1 MAGIVGTITNLSD
14 FLSKTQVCLSVKPN
28 DPQQQI
34 ICLEADRKYSIPAFQ
49 REVRWDDNNLKMLL
63 YDLSRSSKFLG
74 NIILTIKSDHTC
86 EIIDGQQRTTVLMLI
101 VSCIKK
107 KFGTKISTPD
117 LCPLRNEGFTGFQT
131 LLEKAFDQEAITS
144 DDWNAILKSD
154 DYHQLPRIQK
164 LWNTISSSELLAD
177 RHKAQGLLD
186 NLCKSE
192 FNIIAS
198 YSNDVNTSIQY
209 FLDVNLK
216 GIRLDTEDIFKGYL
230 FSQDSR
236 ELTRSLWQKNK
247 RDVLR
252 LNGVT
257 QSSEEKRYPLMK
269 LYEHFFYCDLYLPRE
284 GDCEYSTLKFGEN
297 FCLTSGF
304 ESGSTKYYEGSHLI
318 EAIRDRDYL
327 QNVLSRLNKCVE
339 IMTDI
344 IESEGPSTPF
354 KDKFICAKKVD
365 SIDIQ
370 NCHSMLKKILME
382 KEVIPKILA
391 LKYNLIDELYTPC
404 LKWAERFDRG
414 VGYFTTG
421 WLTYNV
427 AGLSDFAS
435 RGGKMRLITSP
446 ILSTEDTDAIIG
458 AENQDGSAFLRLE
471 AALLENVEILK
482 QEMEADIINAFSWML
497 YDGIIDMRFA
507 IPCEKLEEGDFH
519 DKFGIFY
526 KGNDALS
533 FSGSINDSKHGF
545 QNYESIKVFK
555 TWAGT
560 QEYVDAD
567 TARFEKIWNRKDRNL
582 KIFTIPQAVK
592 NKIFE
597 LRSPDRPY
605 SLPAGSSKWVHQD
618 IAVKTFLEKEH
629 GILAMA
635 TGTGKTVTAM
645 KIINKLFDSG
655 EIRRV
660 VITMYGNDLLD
671 QWAIQIRE
679 NYKNKQIN
687 YHYASQKMMKDFV
700 MHPDDS
706 ILILSRDARNLSKLL
721 DLFDRL
727 PGDYRNDT
735 LFVFDEVHG
744 AASNTFASRLGEY
757 VLR

>member
-1 MAGIVGTITNLSD
+1 MDYPKV
-14 FLSKTQVCLSVKPN
+14 KVCL
-28 DPQQQI
+28 D
-34 ICLEADRKYSIPAFQ
+34 
-49 REVRWDDNNLKMLL
+49 
-63 YDLSRSSKFLG
+63 
-74 NIILTIKSDHTC
+74 
-86 EIIDGQQRTTVLMLI
+86 
-101 VSCIKK
+101 
-107 KFGTKISTPD
+107 
-117 LCPLRNEGFTGFQT
+117 
-131 LLEKAFDQEAITS
+131 TS
-144 DDWNAILKSD
+144 
-154 DYHQLPRIQK
+154 
-164 LWNTISSSELLAD
+164 
-177 RHKAQGLLD
+177 
-186 NLCKSE
+186 
-192 FNIIAS
+192 
-198 YSNDVNTSIQY
+198 
-209 FLDVNLK
+209 
-216 GIRLDTEDIFKGYL
+216 ED
-230 FSQDSR
+230 
-236 ELTRSLWQKNK
+236 
-247 RDVLR
+247 
-252 LNGVT
+252 
-257 QSSEEKRYPLMK
+257 
-269 LYEHFFYCDLYLPRE
+269 
-284 GDCEYSTLKFGEN
+284 
-297 FCLTSGF
+297 
-304 ESGSTKYYEGSHLI
+304 
-318 EAIRDRDYL
+318 
-327 QNVLSRLNKCVE
+327 
-339 IMTDI
+339 
-344 IESEGPSTPF
+344 
-354 KDKFICAKKVD
+354 
-365 SIDIQ
+365 
-370 NCHSMLKKILME
+370 
-382 KEVIPKILA
+382 
-391 LKYNLIDELYTPC
+391 NLIDELYTPC

-482 QEMEADIINAFSWML
+482 QEMEADIINTFSWML

-582 KIFTIPQAVK
+582 KMFTIPQAVK

-744 AASNTFASRLGEY
+744 AGSNTFVENLSGRLSSYRYRLRLSATPEREYDEAGNDFLLNEIGEVIFEFTLQDAIQKGILCEFNYIPLPYVLSDEEKLKKRKIIAAFNAKKESGEPVDEKDMFTQLALVNKTAVNKLEEFESLISQRPELLQKCIIFVQTMEYGAKLQEILVRYSDKYHTYYADDEKINLENFAAGKIDCLLTCKKVSEGIDISSVTNIILFSSDRSRLVTTQRIGRA
-757 VLR
+757 LRLDKNNPEKKATVVDFVIEDSEENDNNADADRAEWLTELSQTRRCEHEK

>member
-1 MAGIVGTITNLSD
+1 MDYPKV
-14 FLSKTQVCLSVKPN
+14 KVCL
-28 DPQQQI
+28 D
-34 ICLEADRKYSIPAFQ
+34 
-49 REVRWDDNNLKMLL
+49 
-63 YDLSRSSKFLG
+63 
-74 NIILTIKSDHTC
+74 
-86 EIIDGQQRTTVLMLI
+86 
-101 VSCIKK
+101 
-107 KFGTKISTPD
+107 
-117 LCPLRNEGFTGFQT
+117 
-131 LLEKAFDQEAITS
+131 TS
-144 DDWNAILKSD
+144 
-154 DYHQLPRIQK
+154 
-164 LWNTISSSELLAD
+164 
-177 RHKAQGLLD
+177 
-186 NLCKSE
+186 
-192 FNIIAS
+192 
-198 YSNDVNTSIQY
+198 
-209 FLDVNLK
+209 
-216 GIRLDTEDIFKGYL
+216 ED
-230 FSQDSR
+230 
-236 ELTRSLWQKNK
+236 
-247 RDVLR
+247 
-252 LNGVT
+252 
-257 QSSEEKRYPLMK
+257 
-269 LYEHFFYCDLYLPRE
+269 
-284 GDCEYSTLKFGEN
+284 
-297 FCLTSGF
+297 
-304 ESGSTKYYEGSHLI
+304 
-318 EAIRDRDYL
+318 
-327 QNVLSRLNKCVE
+327 
-339 IMTDI
+339 
-344 IESEGPSTPF
+344 
-354 KDKFICAKKVD
+354 
-365 SIDIQ
+365 
-370 NCHSMLKKILME
+370 
-382 KEVIPKILA
+382 
-391 LKYNLIDELYTPC
+391 NLIDELYTPC

-482 QEMEADIINAFSWML
+482 QEMEADIINTFSWML

-567 TARFEKIWNRKDRNL
+567 TTRFEKIWNRKDRNL
-582 KIFTIPQAVK
+582 KMFTIPQAVK

-635 TGTGKTVTAM
+635 TGAGKTVTAM

-744 AASNTFASRLGEY
+744 AGSNTFVENLSGRLSPYRYRLGLSATPEREYDEAGNDFLLNEIGEVIFEFTLQDAIQKGILCEFNYIPLPYVLSDEEKLKKRKIIAAFNAKKESGEPVDEKDMFTQLALVNKTAVNKLEEFESLISQRPELLQKCIIFVQTMEYGAKLQEILVRYSDKYHTYYADDEKINLENFAAGKIDCLLTCKKVSEGIDISSVTNIILFSSDRSRLVTTQRIGRA
-757 VLR
+757 LRLDKNNPEKKATVVDFVIEDSEENDNNADADRAEWLTELSQTRRCEHEK

>member
-1 MAGIVGTITNLSD
+1 MDYPKV
-14 FLSKTQVCLSVKPN
+14 KVCL
-28 DPQQQI
+28 D
-34 ICLEADRKYSIPAFQ
+34 
-49 REVRWDDNNLKMLL
+49 
-63 YDLSRSSKFLG
+63 
-74 NIILTIKSDHTC
+74 
-86 EIIDGQQRTTVLMLI
+86 
-101 VSCIKK
+101 
-107 KFGTKISTPD
+107 
-117 LCPLRNEGFTGFQT
+117 
-131 LLEKAFDQEAITS
+131 TS
-144 DDWNAILKSD
+144 
-154 DYHQLPRIQK
+154 
-164 LWNTISSSELLAD
+164 
-177 RHKAQGLLD
+177 
-186 NLCKSE
+186 
-192 FNIIAS
+192 
-198 YSNDVNTSIQY
+198 
-209 FLDVNLK
+209 
-216 GIRLDTEDIFKGYL
+216 ED
-230 FSQDSR
+230 
-236 ELTRSLWQKNK
+236 
-247 RDVLR
+247 
-252 LNGVT
+252 
-257 QSSEEKRYPLMK
+257 
-269 LYEHFFYCDLYLPRE
+269 
-284 GDCEYSTLKFGEN
+284 
-297 FCLTSGF
+297 
-304 ESGSTKYYEGSHLI
+304 
-318 EAIRDRDYL
+318 
-327 QNVLSRLNKCVE
+327 
-339 IMTDI
+339 
-344 IESEGPSTPF
+344 
-354 KDKFICAKKVD
+354 
-365 SIDIQ
+365 
-370 NCHSMLKKILME
+370 
-382 KEVIPKILA
+382 
-391 LKYNLIDELYTPC
+391 NLIDELYTPC
-404 LKWAERFDRG
+404 LTWAERFDRG

-421 WLTYNV
+421 WLTYNI

-458 AENQDGSAFLRLE
+458 TESQDGSTFLRLE

-482 QEMEADIINAFSWML
+482 REMEADIINTVSWML

-507 IPCEKLEEGDFH
+507 IPCAKLEEGDFH

-567 TARFEKIWNRKDRNL
+567 TVRFEKIWNRKDRNL

-597 LRSPDRPY
+597 LRTPDRPY
-605 SLPAGSSKWVHQD
+605 SLPTGSSKWVHQD

-635 TGTGKTVTAM
+635 TGTGKTITAM

-655 EIRRV
+655 KIRRV

-679 NYKNKQIN
+679 NYKDKQIN

-706 ILILSRDARNLSKLL
+706 ILILSRDSRNLSRLL

-744 AASNTFASRLGEY
+744 AGSNTFVENLSGRLSPYRYRLGLSATPEREYDEVGNDFLLNEIGEVIFEFTLQDAIQKGILCEFNYIPLPYVLTEEEKLKKRRIIATFNAKKDSGELVDEKDMYTQLALVNKTAVNKLVEFESLISQRPELLQKCIIFVQTMEYGEKLQEILSRYSDKYHTYYADDEKINLENFAAGKIDCLLTCKKVSEGIDISSVTNIILFSSDRSRLVTTQRIGRA
-757 VLR
+757 LRLDKNNSLKKATVVDFVIEDSEENDNNADVARAEWLTELSQTRRCKYEE

>member
-1 MAGIVGTITNLSD
+1 MDYPKV
-14 FLSKTQVCLSVKPN
+14 KVCL
-28 DPQQQI
+28 D
-34 ICLEADRKYSIPAFQ
+34 
-49 REVRWDDNNLKMLL
+49 
-63 YDLSRSSKFLG
+63 
-74 NIILTIKSDHTC
+74 
-86 EIIDGQQRTTVLMLI
+86 
-101 VSCIKK
+101 
-107 KFGTKISTPD
+107 
-117 LCPLRNEGFTGFQT
+117 
-131 LLEKAFDQEAITS
+131 TS
-144 DDWNAILKSD
+144 
-154 DYHQLPRIQK
+154 
-164 LWNTISSSELLAD
+164 
-177 RHKAQGLLD
+177 
-186 NLCKSE
+186 
-192 FNIIAS
+192 
-198 YSNDVNTSIQY
+198 
-209 FLDVNLK
+209 
-216 GIRLDTEDIFKGYL
+216 ED
-230 FSQDSR
+230 
-236 ELTRSLWQKNK
+236 
-247 RDVLR
+247 
-252 LNGVT
+252 
-257 QSSEEKRYPLMK
+257 
-269 LYEHFFYCDLYLPRE
+269 
-284 GDCEYSTLKFGEN
+284 
-297 FCLTSGF
+297 
-304 ESGSTKYYEGSHLI
+304 
-318 EAIRDRDYL
+318 
-327 QNVLSRLNKCVE
+327 
-339 IMTDI
+339 
-344 IESEGPSTPF
+344 
-354 KDKFICAKKVD
+354 
-365 SIDIQ
+365 
-370 NCHSMLKKILME
+370 
-382 KEVIPKILA
+382 
-391 LKYNLIDELYTPC
+391 NLIDELYTPC

-414 VGYFTTG
+414 VGFFTTG

-458 AENQDGSAFLRLE
+458 AENQDGNAFLRLE

-482 QEMEADIINAFSWML
+482 QEMEADIINTFSWML

-582 KIFTIPQAVK
+582 KMFTIPQAVK

-635 TGTGKTVTAM
+635 TGTGKTVTAL

-679 NYKNKQIN
+679 NCKNKQIN

-721 DLFDRL
+721 DLFDHL

-744 AASNTFASRLGEY
+744 AGSNTFVENLSGRLSPYRYRLGLSATPEREYDEAGNDFLLNEIGEVIFEFTLQDAIQKGILCEFNYIPLPYVLSDEEKLKKRKIIAAFNAKKESGEPVDEKDMFTQLALVNKTAVNKLEEFESLISQRPELLQKCIIFVQTMEYGAKLQEILVRYSDKYHTYYADDEKINLENFAAGKIDCLLTCKKVSEGIDISSVTNIILFSSDRSRLVTTQRIGRA
-757 VLR
+757 LRLDKNNPEKKATVVDFVIEDSEENDNNADADRAEWLTELSQTRRCEHEK

>member
-1 MAGIVGTITNLSD
+1 MDYPKV
-14 FLSKTQVCLSVKPN
+14 KVCL
-28 DPQQQI
+28 D
-34 ICLEADRKYSIPAFQ
+34 
-49 REVRWDDNNLKMLL
+49 
-63 YDLSRSSKFLG
+63 
-74 NIILTIKSDHTC
+74 
-86 EIIDGQQRTTVLMLI
+86 
-101 VSCIKK
+101 
-107 KFGTKISTPD
+107 
-117 LCPLRNEGFTGFQT
+117 
-131 LLEKAFDQEAITS
+131 TS
-144 DDWNAILKSD
+144 
-154 DYHQLPRIQK
+154 
-164 LWNTISSSELLAD
+164 
-177 RHKAQGLLD
+177 
-186 NLCKSE
+186 
-192 FNIIAS
+192 
-198 YSNDVNTSIQY
+198 
-209 FLDVNLK
+209 
-216 GIRLDTEDIFKGYL
+216 ED
-230 FSQDSR
+230 
-236 ELTRSLWQKNK
+236 
-247 RDVLR
+247 
-252 LNGVT
+252 
-257 QSSEEKRYPLMK
+257 
-269 LYEHFFYCDLYLPRE
+269 
-284 GDCEYSTLKFGEN
+284 
-297 FCLTSGF
+297 
-304 ESGSTKYYEGSHLI
+304 
-318 EAIRDRDYL
+318 
-327 QNVLSRLNKCVE
+327 
-339 IMTDI
+339 
-344 IESEGPSTPF
+344 
-354 KDKFICAKKVD
+354 
-365 SIDIQ
+365 
-370 NCHSMLKKILME
+370 
-382 KEVIPKILA
+382 
-391 LKYNLIDELYTPC
+391 NLIDELYTPC

-482 QEMEADIINAFSWML
+482 QEMEADIINTFSWML

-533 FSGSINDSKHGF
+533 FSGSINDSKHEF

-582 KIFTIPQAVK
+582 KMFTIPQAVK

-706 ILILSRDARNLSKLL
+706 VLILSRDARNLSKLL

-744 AASNTFASRLGEY
+744 AGSNTFVENLSGRLSPYRYRLGLSATPEREYDEAGNDFLLNEIGEVIFEFTLQDAIQKGILCEFNYIPLPYVLSDEEKLKKRKIIAAFNAKKESGEPVDEKDMFTQLALVNKTAVNKLEEFESLISQRPELLQKCIIFVQTMEYGAKLQEILVRYSDKYHTYYADDEKINLENFAAGKIDCLLTCKKVSEGIDISSVTNIILFSSDRSRLVTTQRIGRA
-757 VLR
+757 LRLDKNNPEKKATVVDFVIEDSEENDNNADADRAEWLTDLSQTRRCEHEK

>member
-1 MAGIVGTITNLSD
+1 MDYPKV
-14 FLSKTQVCLSVKPN
+14 KVCL
-28 DPQQQI
+28 D
-34 ICLEADRKYSIPAFQ
+34 
-49 REVRWDDNNLKMLL
+49 
-63 YDLSRSSKFLG
+63 
-74 NIILTIKSDHTC
+74 
-86 EIIDGQQRTTVLMLI
+86 
-101 VSCIKK
+101 
-107 KFGTKISTPD
+107 
-117 LCPLRNEGFTGFQT
+117 
-131 LLEKAFDQEAITS
+131 TS
-144 DDWNAILKSD
+144 
-154 DYHQLPRIQK
+154 
-164 LWNTISSSELLAD
+164 
-177 RHKAQGLLD
+177 
-186 NLCKSE
+186 
-192 FNIIAS
+192 
-198 YSNDVNTSIQY
+198 
-209 FLDVNLK
+209 
-216 GIRLDTEDIFKGYL
+216 ED
-230 FSQDSR
+230 
-236 ELTRSLWQKNK
+236 
-247 RDVLR
+247 
-252 LNGVT
+252 
-257 QSSEEKRYPLMK
+257 
-269 LYEHFFYCDLYLPRE
+269 
-284 GDCEYSTLKFGEN
+284 
-297 FCLTSGF
+297 
-304 ESGSTKYYEGSHLI
+304 
-318 EAIRDRDYL
+318 
-327 QNVLSRLNKCVE
+327 
-339 IMTDI
+339 
-344 IESEGPSTPF
+344 
-354 KDKFICAKKVD
+354 
-365 SIDIQ
+365 
-370 NCHSMLKKILME
+370 
-382 KEVIPKILA
+382 
-391 LKYNLIDELYTPC
+391 NLIDELYTPC

-435 RGGKMRLITSP
+435 RRGKMRLITSP

-482 QEMEADIINAFSWML
+482 QEMEADIINTFSWML

-582 KIFTIPQAVK
+582 KMFTIPQAVK

-744 AASNTFASRLGEY
+744 AGSNTFVENLSGRLSPYRYRLGLSATPEREYDEAGNDFLLNEIGEVIFEFTLQDAIQKGILCEFNYIPLPY
-757 VLR
+757 VLSDEEKLKKRKIIAAFNAKKESGEPVDEKDKNKFIQFDVYYCCALIGMAAGQIDEDTSELKDLVERYPVQYRDCKAQIAGLLVASEARRLGIDTQSPKLEQIMLQYISNNDTLLSEDGIKTLNAYALKGYRLITDYPLFDKPTSREEFLDAFNVAMQFYEKKDS

>member
-1 MAGIVGTITNLSD
+1 MDYPKV
-14 FLSKTQVCLSVKPN
+14 KVCL
-28 DPQQQI
+28 D
-34 ICLEADRKYSIPAFQ
+34 
-49 REVRWDDNNLKMLL
+49 
-63 YDLSRSSKFLG
+63 
-74 NIILTIKSDHTC
+74 
-86 EIIDGQQRTTVLMLI
+86 
-101 VSCIKK
+101 
-107 KFGTKISTPD
+107 
-117 LCPLRNEGFTGFQT
+117 
-131 LLEKAFDQEAITS
+131 TS
-144 DDWNAILKSD
+144 
-154 DYHQLPRIQK
+154 
-164 LWNTISSSELLAD
+164 
-177 RHKAQGLLD
+177 
-186 NLCKSE
+186 
-192 FNIIAS
+192 
-198 YSNDVNTSIQY
+198 
-209 FLDVNLK
+209 
-216 GIRLDTEDIFKGYL
+216 ED
-230 FSQDSR
+230 
-236 ELTRSLWQKNK
+236 
-247 RDVLR
+247 
-252 LNGVT
+252 
-257 QSSEEKRYPLMK
+257 
-269 LYEHFFYCDLYLPRE
+269 
-284 GDCEYSTLKFGEN
+284 
-297 FCLTSGF
+297 
-304 ESGSTKYYEGSHLI
+304 
-318 EAIRDRDYL
+318 
-327 QNVLSRLNKCVE
+327 
-339 IMTDI
+339 
-344 IESEGPSTPF
+344 
-354 KDKFICAKKVD
+354 
-365 SIDIQ
+365 
-370 NCHSMLKKILME
+370 
-382 KEVIPKILA
+382 
-391 LKYNLIDELYTPC
+391 NLIDELYTPC

-482 QEMEADIINAFSWML
+482 QEMEADIINTFSWML

-555 TWAGT
+555 MWAGT

-582 KIFTIPQAVK
+582 KMFTIPQAVK

-744 AASNTFASRLGEY
+744 AGSNTFVENLSGRLSPYRYRLGLSATPEREYDEAGNDFLLNEIGEVIFEFTLQDAIQKGILCEFNYIPLPYVLSDEEKLKKRKIIAAFNAKKESGEPVDEKDMFTQLALVNKTAVNKLEEFESLISQRPELLQKCIIFVQTMEYGAKLQEILVRYSDKYHTYYADDEKINLENFAAGKIDCLLTCKKVSEGIDISSVTNIILFSSDRSRLVTTQRIGRA
-757 VLR
+757 LRLDKNNPEKKATVVDFVIEDSEENDNNADADRAEWLTELSQTRRCEHEK

>member
-1 MAGIVGTITNLSD
+1 MDYPKV
-14 FLSKTQVCLSVKPN
+14 KVCL
-28 DPQQQI
+28 D
-34 ICLEADRKYSIPAFQ
+34 
-49 REVRWDDNNLKMLL
+49 
-63 YDLSRSSKFLG
+63 
-74 NIILTIKSDHTC
+74 
-86 EIIDGQQRTTVLMLI
+86 
-101 VSCIKK
+101 
-107 KFGTKISTPD
+107 
-117 LCPLRNEGFTGFQT
+117 
-131 LLEKAFDQEAITS
+131 TS
-144 DDWNAILKSD
+144 
-154 DYHQLPRIQK
+154 
-164 LWNTISSSELLAD
+164 
-177 RHKAQGLLD
+177 
-186 NLCKSE
+186 
-192 FNIIAS
+192 
-198 YSNDVNTSIQY
+198 
-209 FLDVNLK
+209 
-216 GIRLDTEDIFKGYL
+216 ED
-230 FSQDSR
+230 
-236 ELTRSLWQKNK
+236 
-247 RDVLR
+247 
-252 LNGVT
+252 
-257 QSSEEKRYPLMK
+257 
-269 LYEHFFYCDLYLPRE
+269 
-284 GDCEYSTLKFGEN
+284 
-297 FCLTSGF
+297 
-304 ESGSTKYYEGSHLI
+304 
-318 EAIRDRDYL
+318 
-327 QNVLSRLNKCVE
+327 
-339 IMTDI
+339 
-344 IESEGPSTPF
+344 
-354 KDKFICAKKVD
+354 
-365 SIDIQ
+365 
-370 NCHSMLKKILME
+370 
-382 KEVIPKILA
+382 
-391 LKYNLIDELYTPC
+391 NLIDELYTPC

-435 RGGKMRLITSP
+435 RGGKIRLITSP

-567 TARFEKIWNRKDRNL
+567 TARFEKIWNRKDHNL

-635 TGTGKTVTAM
+635 TGTGKTVTAT

-706 ILILSRDARNLSKLL
+706 ILILSRDSRNLSKLL

-744 AASNTFASRLGEY
+744 AGSNTFVENLSGRLSPYRYRLGLSATPEREYDEAGNDFLLNEIGEVIFEFTLQDAIQKGILCEFNYISLPYVLTEEEKLKKRKIIAAFNAKKESGEPVDEKDMFTQLALVNKTAVNKLEEFESLISQRPELLQKCIIFVQTMEYGAKLQEILVRYSDKYHTYYADDEKINLENFAAGKIDCLLTCKKVSEGIDISSVTNIILFSSDRSRLVTTQRIGRA
-757 VLR
+757 LRLDKNNPEKKATVVDFVIEDSEENDNNADAARAEWLTELSQTRRCEHEK

>member
-1 MAGIVGTITNLSD
+1 MDYPKV
-14 FLSKTQVCLSVKPN
+14 KVCL
-28 DPQQQI
+28 D
-34 ICLEADRKYSIPAFQ
+34 
-49 REVRWDDNNLKMLL
+49 
-63 YDLSRSSKFLG
+63 
-74 NIILTIKSDHTC
+74 
-86 EIIDGQQRTTVLMLI
+86 
-101 VSCIKK
+101 
-107 KFGTKISTPD
+107 
-117 LCPLRNEGFTGFQT
+117 
-131 LLEKAFDQEAITS
+131 TS
-144 DDWNAILKSD
+144 
-154 DYHQLPRIQK
+154 
-164 LWNTISSSELLAD
+164 
-177 RHKAQGLLD
+177 
-186 NLCKSE
+186 
-192 FNIIAS
+192 
-198 YSNDVNTSIQY
+198 
-209 FLDVNLK
+209 
-216 GIRLDTEDIFKGYL
+216 ED
-230 FSQDSR
+230 
-236 ELTRSLWQKNK
+236 
-247 RDVLR
+247 
-252 LNGVT
+252 
-257 QSSEEKRYPLMK
+257 
-269 LYEHFFYCDLYLPRE
+269 
-284 GDCEYSTLKFGEN
+284 
-297 FCLTSGF
+297 
-304 ESGSTKYYEGSHLI
+304 
-318 EAIRDRDYL
+318 
-327 QNVLSRLNKCVE
+327 
-339 IMTDI
+339 
-344 IESEGPSTPF
+344 
-354 KDKFICAKKVD
+354 
-365 SIDIQ
+365 
-370 NCHSMLKKILME
+370 
-382 KEVIPKILA
+382 
-391 LKYNLIDELYTPC
+391 NLIDELYTPC

-482 QEMEADIINAFSWML
+482 QEMEADIINTFSWML

-582 KIFTIPQAVK
+582 KMFTIPQAVK

-744 AASNTFASRLGEY
+744 AGSNTFVENLSGRLSPYRYRLGLSATPEREYDEAGNDFLLNEIGEVIFEFTLQDAIQKGILCEFNYIPLPYVLSDEEKLKKRKIIAAFNAKKESGEPVDEKDMFTQLALVNKTAVNKLEEFESLISQRPELLQKCIIFVQTMEYGAKLQEILVRYSDKYHTYYADDEKINLENFAAGKIDCLLTCKKISEGIDISSVTNIILFSSDRSRLVTTQRIGRA
-757 VLR
+757 LRLDKNNPEKKATVVDFVIEDSEENDNNADAARAEWLTELSQTRRCEHEK

>member
-1 MAGIVGTITNLSD
+1 MAEIVGTITNLSD

-86 EIIDGQQRTTVLMLI
+86 EIIDGQQRTTVL
-101 VSCIKK
+101 
-107 KFGTKISTPD
+107 
-117 LCPLRNEGFTGFQT
+117 
-131 LLEKAFDQEAITS
+131 
-144 DDWNAILKSD
+144 
-154 DYHQLPRIQK
+154 
-164 LWNTISSSELLAD
+164 
-177 RHKAQGLLD
+177 
-186 NLCKSE
+186 
-192 FNIIAS
+192 
-198 YSNDVNTSIQY
+198 
-209 FLDVNLK
+209 
-216 GIRLDTEDIFKGYL
+216 
-230 FSQDSR
+230 
-236 ELTRSLWQKNK
+236 
-247 RDVLR
+247 
-252 LNGVT
+252 
-257 QSSEEKRYPLMK
+257 
-269 LYEHFFYCDLYLPRE
+269 
-284 GDCEYSTLKFGEN
+284 
-297 FCLTSGF
+297 
-304 ESGSTKYYEGSHLI
+304 
-318 EAIRDRDYL
+318 
-327 QNVLSRLNKCVE
+327 
-339 IMTDI
+339 
-344 IESEGPSTPF
+344 
-354 KDKFICAKKVD
+354 
-365 SIDIQ
+365 
-370 NCHSMLKKILME
+370 
-382 KEVIPKILA
+382 
-391 LKYNLIDELYTPC
+391 NLIDELYTPC

-482 QEMEADIINAFSWML
+482 QEMEADIINTFSWML

-582 KIFTIPQAVK
+582 KMFTIPQAVK

-744 AASNTFASRLGEY
+744 AGSNTFVENLSGRLSPYRYRLGLSATPEREYDEAGNDFLLNEIGEVIFEFTLQDAIQKGILCEFNYIPLPYVLSDEEKLKKRKIIAAFNAKKESGEPVDEKDMFTQLALVNKTAVNKLEEFESLISQRPELLQKCIIFVQTMEYGAKLQEILVRYSDKYHTYYADDEKINLENFAAGKIDCLLTCKKVSEGIDISSVTNIILFSSDRSRLVTTQRIGRA
-757 VLR
+757 LRLDKNNPEKKATVVDFVIEDSEENDNNADADRAEWLTELSQTRRCEHEK

>member
-1 MAGIVGTITNLSD
+1 MDYPKV
-14 FLSKTQVCLSVKPN
+14 KVCL
-28 DPQQQI
+28 D
-34 ICLEADRKYSIPAFQ
+34 
-49 REVRWDDNNLKMLL
+49 
-63 YDLSRSSKFLG
+63 
-74 NIILTIKSDHTC
+74 
-86 EIIDGQQRTTVLMLI
+86 
-101 VSCIKK
+101 
-107 KFGTKISTPD
+107 
-117 LCPLRNEGFTGFQT
+117 
-131 LLEKAFDQEAITS
+131 TS
-144 DDWNAILKSD
+144 
-154 DYHQLPRIQK
+154 
-164 LWNTISSSELLAD
+164 
-177 RHKAQGLLD
+177 
-186 NLCKSE
+186 
-192 FNIIAS
+192 
-198 YSNDVNTSIQY
+198 
-209 FLDVNLK
+209 
-216 GIRLDTEDIFKGYL
+216 ED
-230 FSQDSR
+230 
-236 ELTRSLWQKNK
+236 
-247 RDVLR
+247 
-252 LNGVT
+252 
-257 QSSEEKRYPLMK
+257 
-269 LYEHFFYCDLYLPRE
+269 
-284 GDCEYSTLKFGEN
+284 
-297 FCLTSGF
+297 
-304 ESGSTKYYEGSHLI
+304 
-318 EAIRDRDYL
+318 
-327 QNVLSRLNKCVE
+327 
-339 IMTDI
+339 
-344 IESEGPSTPF
+344 
-354 KDKFICAKKVD
+354 
-365 SIDIQ
+365 
-370 NCHSMLKKILME
+370 
-382 KEVIPKILA
+382 
-391 LKYNLIDELYTPC
+391 NLIDELYTPC

-435 RGGKMRLITSP
+435 RGGKIRLITSP

-567 TARFEKIWNRKDRNL
+567 TARFEKIWNRKDHNL

-645 KIINKLFDSG
+645 KNINKLFDSG

-706 ILILSRDARNLSKLL
+706 ILILSRDSRNLSKLL

-744 AASNTFASRLGEY
+744 AGSNTFVENLSGRLSPYRYRLGLSATPEREYDEAGNDFLLNEIGEVIFEFTLQDAIQKGILCEFNDISLPYVLTEEEKLKKRKIIAAFNAKKESGEPVDEKDIFTQLALVNKTAVNKLEEFESLISQRPELLQKCIIFVQTMEYGAKLQEILVRYSDKYHTYYADDEKINLENFAAGKIDCLLTCKKVSEGIDISSVTNIILFSSDRSRLVTTQRIGRA
-757 VLR
+757 LRLDKNTPEKKATVVDFVIEDSEENDNNADAARAEWLTELSQTRRCEHEK

>member
-1 MAGIVGTITNLSD
+1 MKNGTAKISIIICAIWMTT
-14 FLSKTQVCLSVKPN
+14 SKGGLYGYYPKVKVCL
-28 DPQQQI
+28 D
-34 ICLEADRKYSIPAFQ
+34 
-49 REVRWDDNNLKMLL
+49 
-63 YDLSRSSKFLG
+63 
-74 NIILTIKSDHTC
+74 
-86 EIIDGQQRTTVLMLI
+86 
-101 VSCIKK
+101 
-107 KFGTKISTPD
+107 
-117 LCPLRNEGFTGFQT
+117 
-131 LLEKAFDQEAITS
+131 TS
-144 DDWNAILKSD
+144 
-154 DYHQLPRIQK
+154 
-164 LWNTISSSELLAD
+164 
-177 RHKAQGLLD
+177 
-186 NLCKSE
+186 
-192 FNIIAS
+192 
-198 YSNDVNTSIQY
+198 
-209 FLDVNLK
+209 
-216 GIRLDTEDIFKGYL
+216 ED
-230 FSQDSR
+230 
-236 ELTRSLWQKNK
+236 
-247 RDVLR
+247 
-252 LNGVT
+252 
-257 QSSEEKRYPLMK
+257 
-269 LYEHFFYCDLYLPRE
+269 
-284 GDCEYSTLKFGEN
+284 
-297 FCLTSGF
+297 
-304 ESGSTKYYEGSHLI
+304 
-318 EAIRDRDYL
+318 
-327 QNVLSRLNKCVE
+327 
-339 IMTDI
+339 
-344 IESEGPSTPF
+344 
-354 KDKFICAKKVD
+354 
-365 SIDIQ
+365 
-370 NCHSMLKKILME
+370 
-382 KEVIPKILA
+382 
-391 LKYNLIDELYTPC
+391 NLIDELYTPC

-482 QEMEADIINAFSWML
+482 QEMEADIINTFSWML

-582 KIFTIPQAVK
+582 KMFTIPQAVK

-597 LRSPDRPY
+597 LRSPDRLY

-744 AASNTFASRLGEY
+744 AGSNTFVENLSGRLSPYRYRLGLSATPEREYDEAGNDFLLNEIGEVIFEFTLQDAIQKGILCEFNYIPLPYVLSDEEKLKKRKIIAAFNAKKESGEPVDEKDMFTQLALVNKTAVNKLEEFESLISQRPELLQKCIIFVQTMEYGAKLQEILVRYSDKYHTYYADDEKINLENFAAGKIDCLLTCKKVSEGIDISSVTNIILFSSDRSRLVTTQRIGRA
-757 VLR
+757 LRLDKNNPEKKATVVDFVIEDSEENDNNADADRAEWLTDLSQTRRCEHEK

>member
-1 MAGIVGTITNLSD
+1 MDYPKV
-14 FLSKTQVCLSVKPN
+14 KVCL
-28 DPQQQI
+28 D
-34 ICLEADRKYSIPAFQ
+34 
-49 REVRWDDNNLKMLL
+49 
-63 YDLSRSSKFLG
+63 
-74 NIILTIKSDHTC
+74 
-86 EIIDGQQRTTVLMLI
+86 
-101 VSCIKK
+101 
-107 KFGTKISTPD
+107 
-117 LCPLRNEGFTGFQT
+117 
-131 LLEKAFDQEAITS
+131 TS
-144 DDWNAILKSD
+144 
-154 DYHQLPRIQK
+154 
-164 LWNTISSSELLAD
+164 
-177 RHKAQGLLD
+177 
-186 NLCKSE
+186 
-192 FNIIAS
+192 
-198 YSNDVNTSIQY
+198 
-209 FLDVNLK
+209 
-216 GIRLDTEDIFKGYL
+216 ED
-230 FSQDSR
+230 
-236 ELTRSLWQKNK
+236 
-247 RDVLR
+247 
-252 LNGVT
+252 
-257 QSSEEKRYPLMK
+257 
-269 LYEHFFYCDLYLPRE
+269 
-284 GDCEYSTLKFGEN
+284 
-297 FCLTSGF
+297 
-304 ESGSTKYYEGSHLI
+304 
-318 EAIRDRDYL
+318 
-327 QNVLSRLNKCVE
+327 
-339 IMTDI
+339 
-344 IESEGPSTPF
+344 
-354 KDKFICAKKVD
+354 
-365 SIDIQ
+365 
-370 NCHSMLKKILME
+370 
-382 KEVIPKILA
+382 
-391 LKYNLIDELYTPC
+391 NLIDELYTPC

-482 QEMEADIINAFSWML
+482 QEMEADIINTFSWML

-582 KIFTIPQAVK
+582 KMFTIPQAVK

-706 ILILSRDARNLSKLL
+706 ILILSRDARNLSKLP

-744 AASNTFASRLGEY
+744 AGSNTFVENLSGRLSPYRYRLGLSATPEREYDEAGNDFLLNEIGEVIFEFTLQDAIQKGILCEFNYIPLPYVLSDEEKLKKRKIIAAFNAKKESGEPVDEKDMFTQLALVNKTAVNKLEEFESLISQRPELLQKCIIFVQTMEYGAKLQEILVRYSDKYHTYYADDEKINLENFAAGKIDCLLTCKKVSEGIDISSVTNIILFSSDRSRLVTTQRIGRA
-757 VLR
+757 LRLDKNNPEKKATVVDFVIEDSEENDNNADADRAEWLTELSQTRRCEHEK

>member
-1 MAGIVGTITNLSD
+1 MDYPKV
-14 FLSKTQVCLSVKPN
+14 KVCL
-28 DPQQQI
+28 D
-34 ICLEADRKYSIPAFQ
+34 
-49 REVRWDDNNLKMLL
+49 
-63 YDLSRSSKFLG
+63 
-74 NIILTIKSDHTC
+74 
-86 EIIDGQQRTTVLMLI
+86 
-101 VSCIKK
+101 
-107 KFGTKISTPD
+107 
-117 LCPLRNEGFTGFQT
+117 
-131 LLEKAFDQEAITS
+131 TS
-144 DDWNAILKSD
+144 
-154 DYHQLPRIQK
+154 
-164 LWNTISSSELLAD
+164 
-177 RHKAQGLLD
+177 
-186 NLCKSE
+186 
-192 FNIIAS
+192 
-198 YSNDVNTSIQY
+198 
-209 FLDVNLK
+209 
-216 GIRLDTEDIFKGYL
+216 ED
-230 FSQDSR
+230 
-236 ELTRSLWQKNK
+236 
-247 RDVLR
+247 
-252 LNGVT
+252 
-257 QSSEEKRYPLMK
+257 
-269 LYEHFFYCDLYLPRE
+269 
-284 GDCEYSTLKFGEN
+284 
-297 FCLTSGF
+297 
-304 ESGSTKYYEGSHLI
+304 
-318 EAIRDRDYL
+318 
-327 QNVLSRLNKCVE
+327 
-339 IMTDI
+339 
-344 IESEGPSTPF
+344 
-354 KDKFICAKKVD
+354 
-365 SIDIQ
+365 
-370 NCHSMLKKILME
+370 
-382 KEVIPKILA
+382 
-391 LKYNLIDELYTPC
+391 NLIDELYTPC

-482 QEMEADIINAFSWML
+482 QEMEADIINTFSWML

-555 TWAGT
+555 TRAGT

-582 KIFTIPQAVK
+582 KMFTIPQAVK

-706 ILILSRDARNLSKLL
+706 VLILSRDARNLSKLL

-744 AASNTFASRLGEY
+744 AGSNTFVENLSDRLSPYRYRLGLSATPEREYDEAGNDFLLNEIGEVIFEFTLQDAIQKGILCEFNYIPLPYVLSDEEKLKKRKIIAAFNAKKESGEPVDEKDLFTQLALVNKTAVNKLEEFESLISQRPELLQKCIIFVQTMEYGAKLQEILVRYSDKYHTYYADDEKINLENFAAGKIDCLLTCKKVSEGIDISSVTNIILFSSDRSRLVTTQRIGRA
-757 VLR
+757 LRLDKNNPEKKATVVDFVIEDSEENDNNADADRAEWLTDLSQTRRCEHEK

>member
-1 MAGIVGTITNLSD
+1 MDYPKV
-14 FLSKTQVCLSVKPN
+14 KVCL
-28 DPQQQI
+28 D
-34 ICLEADRKYSIPAFQ
+34 
-49 REVRWDDNNLKMLL
+49 
-63 YDLSRSSKFLG
+63 
-74 NIILTIKSDHTC
+74 
-86 EIIDGQQRTTVLMLI
+86 
-101 VSCIKK
+101 
-107 KFGTKISTPD
+107 
-117 LCPLRNEGFTGFQT
+117 
-131 LLEKAFDQEAITS
+131 TS
-144 DDWNAILKSD
+144 
-154 DYHQLPRIQK
+154 
-164 LWNTISSSELLAD
+164 
-177 RHKAQGLLD
+177 
-186 NLCKSE
+186 
-192 FNIIAS
+192 
-198 YSNDVNTSIQY
+198 
-209 FLDVNLK
+209 
-216 GIRLDTEDIFKGYL
+216 ED
-230 FSQDSR
+230 
-236 ELTRSLWQKNK
+236 
-247 RDVLR
+247 
-252 LNGVT
+252 
-257 QSSEEKRYPLMK
+257 
-269 LYEHFFYCDLYLPRE
+269 
-284 GDCEYSTLKFGEN
+284 
-297 FCLTSGF
+297 
-304 ESGSTKYYEGSHLI
+304 
-318 EAIRDRDYL
+318 
-327 QNVLSRLNKCVE
+327 
-339 IMTDI
+339 
-344 IESEGPSTPF
+344 
-354 KDKFICAKKVD
+354 
-365 SIDIQ
+365 
-370 NCHSMLKKILME
+370 
-382 KEVIPKILA
+382 
-391 LKYNLIDELYTPC
+391 NLIDELYTPC

-482 QEMEADIINAFSWML
+482 QEMEADIINTFSWML

-582 KIFTIPQAVK
+582 KMFTIPQAVK

-645 KIINKLFDSG
+645 KIINKLFDRG

-744 AASNTFASRLGEY
+744 AGSNTFVENLSGRLSPYRYRLGLSATPEREYDEAGNDFLLNEIGEVIFEFTLQDAIQKGILCEFNYIPLPYVLSDEEKLKKRKIIAAFNAKKESGEPADEKDMFTQLALVNKTAVNKLEEFESLISQRPELLQKCIIFVQTMEYGAKLQEILVRYSDKYHTYYADDEKINLENFAAGKIDCLLTCKKVSEGIDISSVTNIILFSSDRSRLVTTQRIGRA
-757 VLR
+757 LRLDKNNPEKKATVVDFVIEDSEENDNNADADRAEWLTELSQTRRCEHEK

>member
-1 MAGIVGTITNLSD
+1 MDYPKV
-14 FLSKTQVCLSVKPN
+14 KVCL
-28 DPQQQI
+28 D
-34 ICLEADRKYSIPAFQ
+34 
-49 REVRWDDNNLKMLL
+49 
-63 YDLSRSSKFLG
+63 
-74 NIILTIKSDHTC
+74 
-86 EIIDGQQRTTVLMLI
+86 
-101 VSCIKK
+101 
-107 KFGTKISTPD
+107 
-117 LCPLRNEGFTGFQT
+117 
-131 LLEKAFDQEAITS
+131 TS
-144 DDWNAILKSD
+144 
-154 DYHQLPRIQK
+154 
-164 LWNTISSSELLAD
+164 
-177 RHKAQGLLD
+177 
-186 NLCKSE
+186 
-192 FNIIAS
+192 
-198 YSNDVNTSIQY
+198 
-209 FLDVNLK
+209 
-216 GIRLDTEDIFKGYL
+216 ED
-230 FSQDSR
+230 
-236 ELTRSLWQKNK
+236 
-247 RDVLR
+247 
-252 LNGVT
+252 
-257 QSSEEKRYPLMK
+257 
-269 LYEHFFYCDLYLPRE
+269 
-284 GDCEYSTLKFGEN
+284 
-297 FCLTSGF
+297 
-304 ESGSTKYYEGSHLI
+304 
-318 EAIRDRDYL
+318 
-327 QNVLSRLNKCVE
+327 
-339 IMTDI
+339 
-344 IESEGPSTPF
+344 
-354 KDKFICAKKVD
+354 
-365 SIDIQ
+365 
-370 NCHSMLKKILME
+370 
-382 KEVIPKILA
+382 
-391 LKYNLIDELYTPC
+391 NLIDELYTPC

-482 QEMEADIINAFSWML
+482 QEMEADIINTFSWML
-497 YDGIIDMRFA
+497 YDEIIDMRFA

-582 KIFTIPQAVK
+582 KMFTIPQAVK

-706 ILILSRDARNLSKLL
+706 VLILSRDARNLSKLL

-744 AASNTFASRLGEY
+744 AGSNTFVENLSGRLSPYRYRLGLSATPEREYDEAGNDFLLNEIGEVIFEFTLQDAIQKGILCEFNYIPLPYVLSDEEKLKKRKIIAAFNAKKESGEPVDEKDMFTQLALVNKTAVNKLEEFESLISQRPELLQKCIIFVQTMEYGAKLQEILVRYSDKYHTYYADDEKINLENFAAGKIDCLLTCEKVSEGIDISSVTNIILFSSDRSRLVTTQRIGRA
-757 VLR
+757 LRLDKNNPEKKATVVDFVIEDSEENDNNADADRAEWLTDLSQTRRCEHEK